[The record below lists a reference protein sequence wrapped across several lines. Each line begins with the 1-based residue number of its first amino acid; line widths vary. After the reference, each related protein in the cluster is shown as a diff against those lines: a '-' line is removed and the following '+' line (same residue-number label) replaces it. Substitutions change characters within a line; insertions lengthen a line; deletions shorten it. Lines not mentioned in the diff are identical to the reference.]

1 MHSGCTFSSSQGKA
15 GSVISQNTLTQ
26 PPSQSV
32 SPGET
37 IKLSCTASSSRSYIY
52 WYQQRPGQAPRYVH
66 RNGGSRGEGIPDR
79 FTASLSGNMGYLI
92 ITNIQGE
99 DEAVYYCAAWFTRG
113 GTETKTLHLFKLLK
127 HHCRLVLL
135 FLPRTLKVLM

>member
-1 MHSGCTFSSSQGKA
+1 MAWTLCFLALLSCFSG
-15 GSVISQNTLTQ
+15 VISQNTLIQ

-99 DEAVYYCAAWFTRG
+99 DEAVYYCAAWFSN
-113 GTETKTLHLFKLLK
+113 ELH
-127 HHCRLVLL
+127 CDQV
-135 FLPRTLKVLM
+135 